1 MNIGIPLRGA
11 LGAIVCSLVIA
22 PAAFAGGISALSN
35 RDVSRGL
42 KQALGR
48 GIDMA
53 VAQLGTAGGFLADP
67 RVRIPLPPPLAKA
80 DRVLRV
86 MGMGRQ
92 MDALDVAMNRAAE
105 AAVPAGRQILVQ
117 SLQRMTVADAKS
129 ILTGGGDSATE
140 YFRRVAY
147 ARLQRKFT
155 PIVAV
160 ETRRVGL
167 AQKYDAL
174 AAQGASL
181 GLLGRDDASIESYVT
196 RKTLDGLFLV
206 MAQQERAIRNNPLGQ
221 ASSLLRRVFG
231 AYRD

>member
-1 MNIGIPLRGA
+1 MNTGIPWRGA
-11 LGAIVCSLVIA
+11 LAAIICSLAIA
-22 PAAFAGGISALSN
+22 PAVVAGGISALSN
-35 RDVSRGL
+35 GDVNRGL

-48 GIDMA
+48 GIDTA
-53 VAQLGTAGGFLADP
+53 VAELGTAGGFLGDP
-67 RVRIPLPPPLAKA
+67 RVRIPLPPALAKA

-105 AAVPAGRQILVQ
+105 AAVPAGKAILEQ
-117 SLQRMTVADAKS
+117 SLRQMTLADAKG
-129 ILTGGGDSATE
+129 ILTGGGDAATE

-167 AQKYDAL
+167 AQKYDQL
-174 AAQGASL
+174 AAQGAAL
-181 GLLGRDDASIESYVT
+181 GLVGRDDASIESYVT

-206 MAQQERAIRNNPLGQ
+206 MAQQERAIRKNPLGQ
-221 ASSLLRRVFG
+221 ASSLIRRVFG